1 MTASAA
7 YPHLFTPLRLRGVEL
22 PNRLVMAPMS
32 TELGGLEG
40 EVTPAMIAFYRE
52 RALGGMGLII
62 VEYTCVDPDTGRAH
76 EYQLHLDDRKNL
88 DGHRRL
94 VRAVHDAG
102 AKIFMQIQ
110 HCGQYANRKVLPGG
124 MPVGPSDIFS
134 KRDPHK
140 MVCRGLTSEEVVRL
154 AESFGNTAA
163 LAVEAGYDGVELH
176 GAHGYL
182 LTQFMSPLGNKRDD
196 EWGGDAERRLAF
208 PLAVIRSVRRNLVD
222 LPLV

>member
-1 MTASAA
+1 MTSLS
-7 YPHLFTPLRLRGVEL
+7 YPNLFSPFRIRDTVLR
-22 PNRLVMAPMS
+22 NRMVMAPMS
-32 TELGGLEG
+32 TELGGLDG

-52 RALGGMGLII
+52 RALGGMALII

-76 EYQLHLDDRKNL
+76 AYQLTLDNRRNL

-94 VRAVHDAG
+94 VRTIHDAG

-110 HCGQYANRKVLPGG
+110 HGGQYANPKVLPGG

-134 KRDPHK
+134 KRDPDK
-140 MVCRGLTSEEVVRL
+140 MTCRGLTSDEV
-154 AESFGNTAA
+154 AAMAASFGNTAA

-182 LTQFMSPLGNKRDD
+182 LTQFMSPLGNRRDD
-196 EWGGDAERRLAF
+196 EWGG
-208 PLAVIRSVRRNLVD
+208 RS
-222 LPLV
+222 